1 MLKLVMQSVLADL
14 QDPWTVWVQHLCGAE
29 GIGTLNKRQA
39 TVRRSLTDSAVA
51 SVLSLMRAHSSLI
64 CMPQP
69 DCWFKLNPYVND
81 SSLCGV
87 LSRFRAGDVGLG
99 NRRPNQFGQSYKFCP
114 LCSADGLDMPL
125 NEWHVVLECPSVDFD
140 RRVTGILEFTNKF
153 PSSRKKFLLLK
164 DYLGGDQA
172 SKDVMHQRSAALD
185 SVLASWLGKV
195 ERL

>member
-1 MLKLVMQSVLADL
+1 MSFAIKVRKETIWPDIYIISRLRLRSQSNR
-14 QDPWTVWVQHLCGAE
+14 TV
-29 GIGTLNKRQA
+29 TLPAPGHNPTSNKRYS
-39 TVRRSLTDSAVA
+39 R
-51 SVLSLMRAHSSLI
+51 
-64 CMPQP
+64 
-69 DCWFKLNPYVND
+69 
-81 SSLCGV
+81 V
-87 LSRFRAGDVGLG
+87 LSRFRAGLG
-99 NRRPNQFGQSYKFCP
+99 NKRPNQFGHSYKFCP

-185 SVLASWLGKV
+185 SVLASWLGNV